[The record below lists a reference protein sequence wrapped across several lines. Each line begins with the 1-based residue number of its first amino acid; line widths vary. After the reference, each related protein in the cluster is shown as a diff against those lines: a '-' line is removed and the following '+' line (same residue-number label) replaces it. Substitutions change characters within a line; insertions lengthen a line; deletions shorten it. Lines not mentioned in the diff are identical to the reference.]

1 MTSAAQHSTNACS
14 EGSTEAVAGAL
25 GRLDLAAV
33 RHRVVLGRSLGLSE
47 VELLAIEHVERA
59 GALSP
64 GKLSELLQ
72 LSSGGATK
80 LVQRLQRAGH
90 LSRRRD
96 GAEGRRASVRLTPAT
111 RRQIAAAHAPLAQL
125 AAPAVARLTDDERA
139 AVLHV
144 LAAVADAIEQR
155 SDQLVREAAASARD
169 ALVARVPADWS

>member
-1 MTSAAQHSTNACS
+1 MTSLAEHSTNACN
-14 EGSTEAVAGAL
+14 EGSIEAIAGAL
-25 GRLDLAAV
+25 RRLDLAAV

-64 GKLSELLQ
+64 GELGELLA

-90 LSRRRD
+90 LSRQRD
-96 GAEGRRASVRLTPAT
+96 GADGRRARVRLTPAT
-111 RRQIAAAHAPLAQL
+111 RRQIAAAQAPLAHL
-125 AAPAVARLTDDERA
+125 AAPAVARLSDDERA

-144 LAAVADAIEQR
+144 LAAVADATERR
-155 SDQLVREAAASARD
+155 SDQVVREASAGARD

>member
-14 EGSTEAVAGAL
+14 EGSTETIAGAL

-64 GKLSELLQ
+64 GKLSEMLQ

-80 LVQRLQRAGH
+80 LVQRPRT
-90 LSRRRD
+90 
-96 GAEGRRASVRLTPAT
+96 TPG
-111 RRQIAAAHAPLAQL
+111 
-125 AAPAVARLTDDERA
+125 
-139 AVLHV
+139 
-144 LAAVADAIEQR
+144 
-155 SDQLVREAAASARD
+155 
-169 ALVARVPADWS
+169 